1 MCQVK
6 LLKPI
11 YLMDSMTSDKLCSLE
26 RKIRRSKEIAKKL
39 RGRRGGSNEEYLR
52 LRREIVKAKLE

>member
-1 MCQVK
+1 M
-6 LLKPI
+6 KPI